1 MIYGNDLLSDE
12 VVEDDGSG
20 EVAHIMGL
28 CDGEISVPAKV
39 PSNNASLSS
48 AKYYGTNVAKTE

>member
-1 MIYGNDLLSDE
+1 MLSDE

-28 CDGEISVPAKV
+28 SDGDISVQAKGILV
-39 PSNNASLSS
+39 TIESFIC
-48 AKYYGTNVAKTE
+48 KI